1 MKIIKTKEIPFH
13 EEKAFIKELDLK
25 KHNDWI
31 EFDYLQHQ
39 TKLTDWNQRI
49 VNDILRSKGVHQI
62 FGYFIQTNYGRDIC
76 LGTIWIR
83 KNAPNA
89 HVVHFMVDPACQH
102 SGIGQKL
109 IDYTINQLQA
119 EDISALTLEVRINN
133 TPAIRFYEKN
143 QFENQMVKLRYY
155 DSFNPLKYILSI
167 KNIVRKTLYDSE
179 HIYNTTDAL
188 EMKKII
194 PERK

>member
-1 MKIIKTKEIPFH
+1 MKVIITRNAYTH
-13 EEKAFIKELDLK
+13 EETGFIKELDLK
-25 KHNDWI
+25 KYTDWI

-49 VNDILRSKGVHQI
+49 VSDILRSKGTHQI
-62 FGYFIQTNYGRDIC
+62 FGYFIKTNYGRNIC
-76 LGTIWIR
+76 IGTIWIR
-83 KNAPNA
+83 KKVPNA
-89 HVVHFMVDPACQH
+89 HIVHFMVDPSCQR

-109 IDYTINQLQA
+109 MDYTINQLQA
-119 EDISALTLEVRINN
+119 EEISTLTLEVRINN
-133 TPAIRFYEKN
+133 TPAMRFYEKN
-143 QFENQMVKLRYY
+143 QFESQMVKLRYY

-167 KNIVRKTLYDSE
+167 KNIVRRTLYDSE
-179 HIYNTTDAL
+179 HTYNTTDAL